1 MSWLPLAS
9 VLQHARAL
17 HFFICFEPFAG
28 LVRLRTCLPYTTR
41 ATADMGGILSR
52 AEGSPKASQ
61 NACRQSVLGSIDLVS
76 LCVDYL
82 VVDEL
87 YGSARPVCPAWRAA
101 ADLTPGRLSLERRP
115 GESRAAFNWIEG
127 MSFQLIGGVPDEP
140 DAESSTVI
148 YNQSGLPSAGSS
160 GGAPRPWAA
169 TNSTASSLTTGP
181 RLS

>member
-87 YGSARPVCPAWRAA
+87 YGSARPVCHAWRAA

-127 MSFQLIGGVPDEP
+127 MSFQLIGG
-140 DAESSTVI
+140 ARRLLRFSTSASRRCGRRGGRGGRR
-148 YNQSGLPSAGSS
+148 NGSPTKPSRGTS
-160 GGAPRPWAA
+160 
-169 TNSTASSLTTGP
+169 
-181 RLS
+181 

>member
-1 MSWLPLAS
+1 
-9 VLQHARAL
+9 
-17 HFFICFEPFAG
+17 
-28 LVRLRTCLPYTTR
+28 
-41 ATADMGGILSR
+41 MGGILSR

-76 LCVDYL
+76 TCVDYL

-87 YGSARPVCPAWRAA
+87 YGSARPVCPGWRAA

-140 DAESSTVI
+140 DAPSSTVI
-148 YNQSGLPSAGSS
+148 YNQSGLPYSTFMRGGPLCTTSS
-160 GGAPRPWAA
+160 GSGTPTRG
-169 TNSTASSLTTGP
+169 NRS
-181 RLS
+181 

>member
-1 MSWLPLAS
+1 
-9 VLQHARAL
+9 
-17 HFFICFEPFAG
+17 
-28 LVRLRTCLPYTTR
+28 
-41 ATADMGGILSR
+41 MGGILSR

-87 YGSARPVCPAWRAA
+87 YGSARPVCTAWRAA

-148 YNQSGLPSAGSS
+148 YNQSGLPRPALHR
-160 GGAPRPWAA
+160 PRPPRRDGQAREAA
-169 TNSTASSLTTGP
+169 HALPDGP
-181 RLS
+181 RTLRWPPAA